1 MSSRAAGRGARAEAH
16 VTADRETGH
25 SALRTEQAEASDA
38 CPTARHGA
46 TRAEMLLTW
55 PTPGLAPAGITYVR
69 RVSDFPQWKGG
80 DQLVTGTFSPAAAPT
95 S

>member
-1 MSSRAAGRGARAEAH
+1 MSSRAGERGARAAAR

-25 SALRTEQAEASDA
+25 IALQTEQAEASDA

-46 TRAEMLLTW
+46 TRAETPLTW
-55 PTPGLAPAGITYVR
+55 PTPGLAPAGITYFR

-80 DQLVTGTFSPAAAPT
+80 D
-95 S
+95 